1 MRYHNIKSHAKIN
14 LALNIVGKKKKLHKI
29 ESVISFLDLH
39 DEISIKKIKK
49 EHHKI
54 QFTGEF
60 SSSVKVEN
68 TVSKLLNII
77 DKKKLLKDKFQI
89 VIKKNI
95 PPKAGLGGGS
105 MNASSILNFLSK
117 KSFIKLSKKEIINI
131 SDLIGSDVKLGIH
144 SRNLILRS
152 NNTIKTFPKKRI
164 FVLIVKPNFGC
175 STKKI
180 YSKVKKFSKAK
191 FNKSKKRMFNFD
203 YLKKYKNDLELIA
216 FNNHP
221 KLKIL
226 KNFLEKISDIEF
238 VRMTGSGSAIVA
250 YFNSDKKCDEI
261 AKKVKKKF
269 KNCWCKISKT
279 I

>member
-1 MRYHNIKSHAKIN
+1 MRYYNIKSHAKIN

-49 EHHKI
+49 ENHKI
-54 QFTGEF
+54 QFTGKF

-68 TVSKLLNII
+68 TVSKLLNLI

-117 KSFIKLSKKEIINI
+117 KRFIKLSKKEIINI

-180 YSKVKKFSKAK
+180 YSKVKKFSKVK

-216 FNNHP
+216 FNRYP

-261 AKKVKKKF
+261 AKKVNKKF

>member
-1 MRYHNIKSHAKIN
+1 M
-14 LALNIVGKKKKLHKI
+14 
-29 ESVISFLDLH
+29 
-39 DEISIKKIKK
+39 
-49 EHHKI
+49 
-54 QFTGEF
+54 
-60 SSSVKVEN
+60 KVEN
-68 TVSKLLNII
+68 TVSKLLNLI

-117 KSFIKLSKKEIINI
+117 KRFIKLSKKEIINI

-180 YSKVKKFSKAK
+180 YSKVKKFSKVK

-216 FNNHP
+216 FNRYP

-261 AKKVKKKF
+261 AKKVNKKF